1 MISQLSNVP
10 SNIVAFRAS
19 GEVTKEDFE
28 TDVLPAVQEL
38 VKRTGKLNYLMVI
51 DTDIKNFTGGAWV
64 QDALLGI
71 KQLTKWHRAA
81 ILTDSE
87 NINKFTDAFSYL
99 VPGEFKGFRTNELE
113 AAVLWVSAED

>member
-28 TDVLPAVQEL
+28 TDVFPAVNEL
-38 VKRTGKLNYLMVI
+38 VQRTGELNYLMVI
-51 DTDIKNFTGGAWV
+51 DTDLKNFTGGAWL
-64 QDALLGI
+64 QDALLGL
-71 KQLTKWHRAA
+71 KKLGKWHRAA

-87 NINKFTDAFSYL
+87 NINSFTNIFSVF
-99 VPGEFKGFRTNELE
+99 VPGEFKGFKKKELDV
-113 AAVLWVSAED
+113 AVQWVSSK